1 MIDFDK
7 KTDIEIFDKLKT
19 ESDEAPEIVELA
31 GYQVTKAELFAH
43 TKDPAITVWDNKIKF
58 NMACLRKF
66 PGVSHIQLLIH
77 PKQQRLIINR
87 ASLMSPILYVGLPAE
102 EKRKS
107 RIAI

>member
-43 TKDPAITVWDNKIKF
+43 T
-58 NMACLRKF
+58 
-66 PGVSHIQLLIH
+66 
-77 PKQQRLIINR
+77 NR
-87 ASLMSPILYVGLPAE
+87 TDDTTLGA
-102 EKRKS
+102 
-107 RIAI
+107 

>member
-19 ESDEAPEIVELA
+19 DSDEAPEIVELA

-66 PGVSHIQLLIH
+66 PRCQSYSALDSSEATAPYHQTV
-77 PKQQRLIINR
+77 
-87 ASLMSPILYVGLPAE
+87 PA
-102 EKRKS
+102 
-107 RIAI
+107 